1 MLSRRTSFVSILY
14 KAEEEPTVTIPNT
27 LRTEPLWSEDVVLTA
42 FVESPLRGLNNIS
55 NLCTWQKHPQDPAD
69 PDAGDWVDVTSN
81 LSTTNGK
88 LTHTITKLDVAT
100 FNSKFRVKVGG
111 STLNGTNYGTYV
123 TSQNV
128 IFEDLDERI

>member
-1 MLSRRTSFVSILY
+1 MHPFVDLILFQQQ
-14 KAEEEPTVTIPNT
+14 T
-27 LRTEPLWSEDVVLTA
+27 LGQVYVGHQHT